1 VGQWDSDES
10 PRPRSRRHRALRG
23 LGIVGLALCALVIVA
38 LIAVHTPP
46 ARRFITGQIVALL
59 AREQIEFSTDQ
70 LSFNALNASVNLRN
84 VRIRST
90 AWPEAPT
97 FATIDRLQVNM
108 GLLQLLRGRYVVQS
122 GDVSGLDVHYFVDE
136 QGRDNLPRPPRNPDE
151 STEPLDY
158 LVSAL
163 SIRDTTVRYENRVQ
177 QVDARLPVATI
188 EVNGNNL
195 TDRHEITL
203 EAANGQVQVQDR
215 QATIDRLIGQFDLGV
230 DDVSFEQL
238 DVVAEGSRA
247 EVIGS
252 IRQFEAPIADVAVT
266 SALDATHLAP
276 LAKLAEP
283 MSGVVSVNASA
294 KGPLSTPAINAHV
307 TSSALQ
313 FRDLRDVQL
322 DATASY
328 DVATRRAD
336 VSALQVRGPWGGV
349 AANGNVA
356 LDGSQQ
362 SNLQADIDSLDV
374 GAIMRALRLPY
385 VAATRV
391 DGTLQA
397 EWPGFDYLS
406 AKGTANATLRPT
418 ASNMSPSAMPLGGR
432 LTARG
437 DGNRIDT
444 QLARITVPGAE
455 VNGRFAVTSQRQLQ
469 GQITAH
475 SDDVGRLASSVEAF
489 TGRPAGSLLPTPV
502 SGALDVNA
510 RIGGSVSAPT
520 AVTSLNAPSLS
531 VGSAEGIALAADASY
546 GEDTVT
552 IPRADVTW
560 QQARAHADGSLGLR
574 PGQPIRLS
582 FTADSLEIQ
591 ALLQALNKSDVP
603 VSGVLAARGTVGGTM
618 GRPTA
623 MVTAEGTNLVA
634 YQEPIGVLKAN
645 LQLDGPQL
653 TLSQLVVDK
662 PQLNQPGQLIATG
675 TYNLDGRN
683 YTFDLKSKGL
693 RLVGLRLSDDKR
705 IRGDVQ
711 QLTASGQGIIS
722 SPTGTLD
729 LEIDALE
736 IVDAHAASTVAT
748 NGESESAGANE
759 PAQPV
764 APIVLGRVTLSA
776 VAHDNEAMI
785 KATAERFNVNADAV
799 IGLGEAFPATVKL
812 RAEDLDLAAL
822 PIEASPRP
830 EGMAPGLQGQL
841 RATVDASGNL
851 AEPEKGQVT
860 VALDAL
866 NASWNGRP
874 FTVTSPSPIRYADQ
888 RVNVEKLAVTA
899 DDVSLTLSGGLPLT
913 EEAGAGEIAVD
924 LHGSLATLMLYAPPQ
939 TDIASDG
946 TVALTG
952 SLRGT
957 LEHIDPELML
967 TIDNGLVLSPRL
979 EPGFS
984 GIVLRARIDDGEA
997 DIEQLAASWGT
1008 ARIEASG
1015 RVPLELLPQLPVEIP
1030 RMSGPAML
1038 KAALT
1043 GLDPSAIPGAPPQ
1056 LSGRVS
1062 AQAELSA
1069 TEANAA
1075 AIDGRV
1081 MFQELDV
1088 AFNGLDLEQQQ
1099 PSTIAIADG
1108 AATVEQLHLSGSA
1121 GDVTASGRVGFVGDR
1136 SLDVNVD
1143 GNFKLAAVSIVTDRV
1158 RAEGDSTLKLLARGT
1173 LSAPN
1178 ITGSLDVVNATLIS
1192 DEPNIATQNLNARVD
1207 LEGRRIALTRLE
1219 AAVNGGMLNGQGSV
1233 TLGEGLVS
1241 DVDLDITT
1249 TDFAY
1254 DAPLDLRSV
1263 SDATI
1268 KVTKDGE
1275 DILVSGQVTIDEAG
1289 LTGDINFDT
1298 GLLAAMTARRSLDLT
1313 EERNPLLERI
1323 RFDVDVNT
1331 ATPVLVDNNLARAEI
1346 EADLNVV
1353 GTPYE
1358 TGLLGKLNV
1367 LEGSEIRLN
1376 ERRYETEQGIITF
1389 ADERR
1394 IFPDFDLRLNTTA
1407 GNYDITIAV
1416 IGTPGETETTLTS
1429 SPALPE
1435 PDIMAMLVTGRTLDD
1450 MRGEEYEVAR
1460 EQVLSYLAGRV
1471 GSTLGRGL
1479 QEATGFSEVRIEP
1492 TLIANEADPSA
1503 RLTVGQEVTD
1513 ELKLVYSTNL
1523 TDSNDQI
1530 WVAEYDVTR
1539 RFQTRGVRQ
1548 GDNSYRLDFRHDVR
1562 FGGEPEPRR
1571 IPRIQAKVAEVAV
1584 SVPPGS
1590 DEAAV
1595 RKAFGVEVD
1604 DNYDFFAVRNGMER
1618 VEELFMDQGH
1628 LQARA
1633 QLDRRVEG
1641 EQAYLTLKV
1650 APGLRVDIE
1659 FAGAMPPPEVR
1670 DEVRTRWHRGVFDKQ
1685 RADDGVDAL
1694 REWLMSDNYLQARID
1709 YQIEDVADGRRRVVF
1724 QIQPGERSQRV
1735 VLAFEGASAI
1745 DPDDLNKIIEDQQ
1758 LERRLFTD
1766 PLVVTEL
1773 LERYYRER
1781 GHLSAEIDEPRYEY
1795 QNADARV
1802 VLPVREGP
1810 RFTVARVTLSGN
1822 SVYTS
1827 DALLSQLPVVA
1838 GEPYAPAAAENA
1850 LDTIRDLYWD
1860 KGYNDVRSDYDL
1872 VINRGTG
1879 EVSVA
1884 FMINEGPENVIAGI
1898 TIQGN
1903 REVSNRLIRRQIQ
1916 LAEAQPLDL
1925 SALARSRRNLYE
1937 TGAFSVVDITRED
1950 VKSGEAPAAGAAES
1964 NNSDAARASQA
1975 AAGEPAQGLN
1985 STAPSP
1991 ADEPFAASPP
2001 AHATEQKP
2009 VNIIVQIREMQPFQI
2024 RYGASYDTERGVGGI
2039 FDIANFNSL
2048 GGAREIGLRSRYD
2061 RQLREGRFYI
2071 NQPALTYLPRTT
2083 GNVYFREELN
2093 PPTELTDSFDT
2104 TRKGA
2109 SIQQELELRGAYVWS
2124 YGYRWERA
2132 HRLTPLADGI
2142 ILDESVTVSPLTST
2156 LTRETRDEVLDASR
2170 GAFLSQ
2176 AFSYSPSWLGS
2187 DQAFIKYF
2195 GQYFKYFPLRAPERK
2210 PFTNEM
2216 IRPRLVYAAGVRL
2229 GLAHGIGGR
2238 VPNTE
2243 RFFAGGSATLRG
2255 FAQNAV
2261 GPIGLNRIPIGG
2273 EAMLVINNELR
2284 APLIGI
2290 IDGVV
2295 FSDIG
2300 NVFQTIRDFSFTD
2313 LRKSVGIGLRVRTPW
2328 VLLRGDYGVVLD
2340 RQPGEARGRFYF
2352 SIGQAF

>member
-1 VGQWDSDES
+1 MNYSYAWSVYCTARRTVGDDDSAES
-10 PRPRSRRHRALRG
+10 PRLRSRRRRALFG
-23 LGIVGLALCALVIVA
+23 LGVVGLALCALVIVA

-70 LSFNALNASVNLRN
+70 LGFNALNASVNLRD

-90 AWPEAPT
+90 AWPDAPT
-97 FATIDRLQVNM
+97 FVTIGRLQVNM
-108 GLLQLLRGRYVVQS
+108 SLLQLLRGRYVVQS
-122 GDVSGLDVHYFVDE
+122 GDINDVDVHYFVDE
-136 QGRDNLPRPPRNPDE
+136 QGRDNLPRPPRDPDNP
-151 STEPLDY
+151 TEPLDY

-163 SIRDTTVRYENRVQ
+163 SIHGATVRYENRAQ
-177 QVDARLPVATI
+177 QIDARLPLSTI
-188 EVNGNNL
+188 EVTGNDL

-203 EAANGQVQVQDR
+203 ESANGQVQVQDQHAR
-215 QATIDRLIGQFDLGV
+215 IDRLIGQLDLGE
-230 DDVSFEQL
+230 DDVSFERL
-238 DVVAEGSRA
+238 DLVAEGSRT
-247 EVIGS
+247 
-252 IRQFEAPIADVAVT
+252 AVT
-266 SALDATHLAP
+266 GRIQQFNAPTVDLAVKSTLDAMRLAP
-276 LAKLAEP
+276 LAKIEEP
-283 MSGVVSVNASA
+283 LSGVVTVEASV
-294 KGPLSTPAINAHV
+294 KGPLSTPGINAHV
-307 TSSALQ
+307 ASSALQ
-313 FRDLRDVQL
+313 VRDLRDVQL
-322 DATASY
+322 DATAAY
-328 DVATRRAD
+328 DLATHRAS

-349 AANGNVA
+349 DASGNVA
-356 LDGSQQ
+356 LDRSQQ
-362 SNLQADIDSLDV
+362 SRLHADVNSLDV
-374 GAIMRALRLPY
+374 GTVMRALRLPY

-391 DGTLQA
+391 DGKLQA
-397 EWPGFDYLS
+397 EWPGLDYLR

-432 LTARG
+432 LVARG

-444 QLARITVPGAE
+444 QLVGITVPGAE
-455 VNGRFAVTSQRQLQ
+455 INGRLAVTSQHALL
-469 GQITAH
+469 GQISAH
-475 SDDVGRLASSVEAF
+475 SEDIGRVAASVEAF
-489 TGRPAGSLLPTPV
+489 TGRPAGSLLPAPA

-510 RIGGSVSAPT
+510 QIGGSISDPT
-520 AVTSLNAPSLS
+520 AVTSLNARSLA
-531 VGSAEGIALAADASY
+531 VGSAEGIALTADASY
-546 GEDTVT
+546 ADSTLT
-552 IPRADVTW
+552 IPRADVSW
-560 QQARAHADGSLGLR
+560 QQARAHVDGSVGLGQK
-574 PGQPIRLS
+574 QPIRLS
-582 FTADSLEIQ
+582 FTADTLEIQ
-591 ALLQALNKSDVP
+591 ALLQALHKSEVP
-603 VSGVLAARGTVGGTM
+603 VSGVLAVRGTVGGTM

-634 YQEPIGVLKAN
+634 YDEPIGALHADV
-645 LQLDGPQL
+645 QLDGPQL
-653 TLSQLVVDK
+653 TLSQIVVDK
-662 PQLNQPGQLIATG
+662 PQPDRPGQLIATG
-675 TYNLDGRN
+675 TYDLDRRT
-683 YTFDLKSKGL
+683 YTFDLRSEGL
-693 RLVGLRLSDDKR
+693 RLVGLRLSDDQR

-711 QLTASGQGIIS
+711 QLTASGQGTIS
-722 SPTGTLD
+722 SPAGTLD
-729 LEIDALE
+729 LDVDALE
-736 IVDAHAASTVAT
+736 IVNADAASTA
-748 NGESESAGANE
+748 AANVN
-759 PAQPV
+759 PTTSIGV
-764 APIVLGRVTLSA
+764 GRLIVNA
-776 VAHDNEAMI
+776 VAQNNEATI
-785 KATAERFNVNADAV
+785 KTTAQRFNVNADAV
-799 IGLGEAFPATVKL
+799 IGLARPFPATVKV
-812 RAEDLDLAAL
+812 RAENLDLAAL

-830 EGMAPGLQGQL
+830 DGMAPGLQGQL
-841 RATVDASGNL
+841 RATIDASGNL
-851 AEPEKGQVT
+851 TEPEKGQAN

-866 NASWNGRP
+866 DASWRGRP
-874 FTVTSPSPIRYADQ
+874 FTVTSPSPIRYENE
-888 RVNVEKLAVTA
+888 RVNVEKLEVTA
-899 DDVSLTLSGGLPLT
+899 NDVSLTLSGDLPLT
-913 EEAGAGEIAVD
+913 EESPAGAIAVD

-939 TDIASDG
+939 TNIASDG
-946 TVALTG
+946 AIALTG

-957 LEHIDPELML
+957 LKQIDPELML
-967 TIDNGLVLSPRL
+967 TVDNGLVLSPLL

-984 GIVLRARIDDGEA
+984 DIVLRARIDSGEA
-997 DIEQLAASWGT
+997 DVEQLAANWGT

-1015 RVPLELLPQLPVEIP
+1015 RLPLELFPQLPVEIP

-1038 KAALT
+1038 KVGLT

-1056 LSGRVS
+1056 LSGRIS

-1069 TEANAA
+1069 TEADVA

-1081 MFQELDV
+1081 TFLELDV
-1088 AFNGLDLEQQQ
+1088 AFSGLGLAQQQ

-1108 AATVEQLHLSGSA
+1108 AASVEQLHLSGSA
-1121 GDVTASGRVGFVGDR
+1121 GDVNASGRVELVEDR

-1143 GNFKLAAVSIVTDRV
+1143 GSLNVAALSAVTDRV

-1173 LSAPN
+1173 LNAPD
-1178 ITGSLDVVNATLIS
+1178 ITGSVDVMNATLIS
-1192 DEPNIATQNLNARVD
+1192 DEPNIAAENLNAHVD
-1207 LEGRRIALTRLE
+1207 LEGRRIALTSL
-1219 AAVNGGMLNGQGSV
+1219 AADVNGGKLTGQGTV

-1241 DVDLDITT
+1241 DIDLDITT
-1249 TDFAY
+1249 QDFAY
-1254 DAPLDLRSV
+1254 DAPLDLRSI

-1268 KVTKDGE
+1268 KVTRDGN

-1289 LTGDINFDT
+1289 LTGDIDFDT

-1313 EERNPLLERI
+1313 EGRNPLLERI
-1323 RFDVDVNT
+1323 RFDIDVNT

-1346 EADLNVV
+1346 EADLSVV
-1353 GTPYE
+1353 GTPYD
-1358 TGLLGKLNV
+1358 TGLLGELNV

-1376 ERRYETEQGIITF
+1376 ERRYETERGTITF

-1394 IFPDFDLRLNTTA
+1394 ILPDFDLRLNTTA
-1407 GNYDITIAV
+1407 GNYDIAIAV
-1416 IGTPGETETTLTS
+1416 TGTPGNTETRLTS
-1429 SPALPE
+1429 NPELPE

-1503 RLTVGQEVTD
+1503 RLTVGQEITD

-1548 GDNSYRLDFRHDVR
+1548 GDDSYRLDFRHDVR
-1562 FGGEPEPRR
+1562 FGGDPEPRR
-1571 IPRIQAKVAEVAV
+1571 MARTQAHVAEVAL
-1584 SVPPGS
+1584 SLPPES

-1595 RKAFGVEVD
+1595 RKAFGVKVD
-1604 DNYDFFAVRNGMER
+1604 DNYDFFAVRNGMDR
-1618 VEELFMDQGH
+1618 VEQLFMEQGR
-1628 LQARA
+1628 LQSRAR
-1633 QLDRRVEG
+1633 LDRRVEG

-1650 APGLRVDIE
+1650 ESGPRVDIE
-1659 FAGAMPPPEVR
+1659 FAGAMPPPNVL
-1670 DEVRTRWHRGVFDKQ
+1670 DEVRTQWHRGVFDKQ
-1685 RADDGVDAL
+1685 RAEDGVDAL

-1709 YQIEDVADGRRRVVF
+1709 YEVEDVGDGQRRVLF
-1724 QIQPGERSQRV
+1724 QIQPGERSQKV
-1735 VLAFEGASAI
+1735 VLAFEGASAV
-1745 DPDDLNKIIEDQQ
+1745 DPDDLNTIIADQQ
-1758 LERRLFTD
+1758 LERKLFTD

-1773 LERYYRER
+1773 LQRYYREQ
-1781 GHLSAEIDEPRYEY
+1781 GYLSAQIDQPRYEH
-1795 QNADARV
+1795 QNAIARV

-1822 SVYTS
+1822 SVYTN
-1827 DALLSQLPVVA
+1827 DVLISQLPIAA
-1838 GEPYAPAAAENA
+1838 GEAYAPAAAESA
-1850 LDTIRDLYWD
+1850 LDKIRDLYWD

-1872 VINRGTG
+1872 VINRGAG

-1884 FMINEGPENVIAGI
+1884 FTINEGPENVIAGI

-1903 REVSNRLIRRQIQ
+1903 RRVSNRLIQRQIQ

-1937 TGAFSVVDITRED
+1937 TGAFSVVDITRQD
-1950 VKSGEAPAAGAAES
+1950 ANAGETPAAGATEGS
-1964 NNSDAARASQA
+1964 NSDAARAPA
-1975 AAGEPAQGLN
+1975 A
-1985 STAPSP
+1985 
-1991 ADEPFAASPP
+1991 PP
-2001 AHATEQKP
+2001 LAHASEQKP
-2009 VNIIVQIREMQPFQI
+2009 VNLIVQIREVQPFQI
-2024 RYGASYDTERGVGGI
+2024 RYGASYDTERGLGGI

-2061 RQLREGRFYI
+2061 KQLHEARFYI

-2083 GNVYFREELN
+2083 GNVYLREELN
-2093 PPTELTDSFDT
+2093 PPTELTDPFDT

-2109 SIQQELELRGAYVWS
+2109 SIQQEFELHGAYVWS

-2132 HRLTPLADGI
+2132 HRLTPLADGV
-2142 ILDESVTVSPLTST
+2142 ILDESLTVSPLTST
-2156 LTRETRDEVLDASR
+2156 LTRETRDQILDASR

-2187 DQAFIKYF
+2187 DQAFIKYL
-2195 GQYFKYFPLRAPERK
+2195 GQYFKYFPLQAPQRK

-2216 IRPRLVYAAGVRL
+2216 LRPRWVYATGVRL
-2229 GLAHGIGGR
+2229 GLARGIGGG

-2273 EAMLVINNELR
+2273 EAMLVINNEVR

-2290 IDGVV
+2290 FDGVV

-2300 NVFQTIRDFSFTD
+2300 NVFETIRDFSFTD
-2313 LRKSVGIGLRVRTPW
+2313 LRKSVGVGLRVRTPW

-2340 RQPGEARGRFYF
+2340 RKPGEARDGFYF